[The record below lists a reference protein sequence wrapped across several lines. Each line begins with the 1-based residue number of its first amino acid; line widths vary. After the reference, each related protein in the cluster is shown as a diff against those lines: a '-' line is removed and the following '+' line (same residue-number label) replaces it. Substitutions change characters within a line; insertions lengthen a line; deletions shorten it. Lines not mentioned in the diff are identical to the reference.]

1 MPSIPSQS
9 TAEKM
14 RALSSQVF
22 SDWQTR
28 VRSHV
33 KQAVALSEPILTD
46 SLPTLYTGICDAIE
60 ANSLSAYIGLTRSVG
75 AEHGNER
82 ARITAYNVAALI
94 KEYQLLRNTI
104 VDVLEGHDVFLDTA
118 QGRIFNGMIDLSIS
132 EAANGFAM
140 VQAVFRERF
149 VATVAH
155 DLRSPL
161 SACLVAA
168 QLIGRSTDPDHIKK
182 LAGRI
187 ESNSLRMNRMIEDLL
202 DNVVFEAGERLHL
215 ELEEFDMQDLVRE
228 VIEQSREIHDNEFVY
243 RGESIKGCWGFEPI
257 RRALENLI
265 GNAVK
270 YGDKDSPITITLT
283 DGCGRARLTVH
294 NEGPEIP
301 VTDIESIFMVFQRA
315 GQNKD
320 QPAIGWGLGLPY
332 VRNVAESHGGSIS
345 AESSGEKGTSFAID
359 VPVDARPFVRTPV
372 L

>member
-1 MPSIPSQS
+1 
-9 TAEKM
+9 M
-14 RALSSQVF
+14 RALSGQVF
-22 SDWQTR
+22 SEWQTR
-28 VRSHV
+28 VRSQV
-33 KQAVALSEPILTD
+33 TQAARLSEPILTD
-46 SLPTLYTGICDAIE
+46 SLPTLYKGISDAIE

-94 KEYQLLRNTI
+94 KEYQLLRTTI
-104 VDVLEGHDVFLDTA
+104 IDVLESNEVVLSIA
-118 QGRIFNGMIDLSIS
+118 EGRIFNGMIDLSIS

-155 DLRSPL
+155 DLRNPL
-161 SACLVAA
+161 SACLIAS
-168 QLIGRSTDPDHIKK
+168 QMIGRATDPEQVRA
-182 LAGRI
+182 LAARI

-215 ELEEFDMQDLVRE
+215 ELEEFDMQDLVQD
-228 VIEQSREIHDNEFVY
+228 VIEQSRQIHDHRFVY
-243 RGESIKGCWGFEPI
+243 NGESIKGCWGFEPI

-270 YGDKDSPITITLT
+270 YGDPERPITVTLA

-294 NEGPEIP
+294 NEGPVIP
-301 VTDIESIFMVFQRA
+301 VGDIESIFKVFQRA
-315 GQNKD
+315 GQGKE
-320 QPAIGWGLGLPY
+320 QAAIGWGLGLPY

-345 AESSGEKGTSFAID
+345 AESSAEKGTSFSID
-359 VPVDARPFVRTPV
+359 MPADARPFVSTPV

>member
-1 MPSIPSQS
+1 MPPLTQPS

-22 SDWQTR
+22 SEWQTR
-28 VRSHV
+28 VRSQV
-33 KQAVALSEPILTD
+33 KQAAALSEPILTD
-46 SLPTLYTGICDAIE
+46 SLPTLYRGISDAIE

-94 KEYQLLRNTI
+94 KEYQLLRTVI
-104 VDVLEGHDVFLDTA
+104 VDVLETHEVVLSNA
-118 QGRIFNGMIDLSIS
+118 EGRIFNGMIDLSIS

-155 DLRSPL
+155 DLRNPL
-161 SACLVAA
+161 SACHIAA
-168 QLIGRSTDPDHIKK
+168 QMIGRATDPEHIRT
-182 LAGRI
+182 LAARI

-215 ELEEFDMQDLVRE
+215 ELIEFDMQDLVHE
-228 VIEQSREIHDNEFVY
+228 VIQQASEIHDNRFVY
-243 RGESIKGCWGFEPI
+243 IGESIKGCWGFEPI

-270 YGDKDSPITITLT
+270 YGDRDSPITITLS
-283 DGCGRARLTVH
+283 DGRGRARLTVH
-294 NEGPEIP
+294 NEGPVIP
-301 VTDIESIFMVFQRA
+301 VADIESIFKVFERA
-315 GQNKD
+315 GQGKD
-320 QPAIGWGLGLPY
+320 QSTIGWGLGLPY

-345 AESSGEKGTSFAID
+345 AESSAEKGTSFAID
-359 VPVDARPFVRTPV
+359 VPADARPFVSTPV